1 MLYYQIQ
8 IVKTCTILPYHQLM
22 TPSWL
27 SNHSTIIGP
36 YSLNPQYLE
45 ILSTNV
51 DFQRRMQV
59 QLVPPNI
66 LTSTHCISV
75 TMTIAMDTTLADS
88 RDHDPSFGI
97 SDGKSF
103 VGFVMTDHG
112 NYHGGPPCL
121 SNEGDIV
128 YGVLTDL
135 PWASWAASNSSVTSR
150 SYSSE
155 IKLQIRPTEQWGSC
169 HTEHDEGYTNIE
181 NYQRKLDL
189 TNGLYL
195 EMYNADASET
205 YRIKYIVVDINV
217 DK

>member
-1 MLYYQIQ
+1 
-8 IVKTCTILPYHQLM
+8 M

-27 SNHSTIIGP
+27 SNHSTIIGQH
-36 YSLNPQYLE
+36 SHNPQYLE
-45 ILSTNV
+45 ILSATAH
-51 DFQRRMQV
+51 FQRRLQV

-75 TMTIAMDTTLADS
+75 AITIAMDTALADS

-103 VGFVMTDHG
+103 VGFILSDHR
-112 NYHGGPPCL
+112 NYYEGPPCKI
-121 SNEGDIV
+121 SEGDIV
-128 YGVLTDL
+128 DGVLDL
-135 PWASWAASNSSVTSR
+135 PWASWAATNSSVTSR

-155 IKLQIRPTEQWGSC
+155 VKLQIRPSEQWGSC
-169 HTEHDEGYTNIE
+169 HTEHDEGYTNVE
-181 NYQRKLDL
+181 NYLHKLDL

-195 EMYNADASET
+195 EMYNADAHET

-217 DK
+217 D

>member
-27 SNHSTIIGP
+27 SNHSAIIGQH
-36 YSLNPQYLE
+36 SLNPQYLE

-51 DFQRRMQV
+51 DLQRRMQV
-59 QLVPPNI
+59 QLVPPKI
-66 LTSTHCISV
+66 LTSTDCISV
-75 TMTIAMDTTLADS
+75 TMTIAMDTVLADS

-97 SDGKSF
+97 SDGNSF
-103 VGFVMTDHG
+103 VGFVMTDHK
-112 NYHGGPPCL
+112 NYHEGPPCKI
-121 SNEGDIV
+121 NEGDIV
-128 YGVLTDL
+128 NGILTDL
-135 PWASWAASNSSVTSR
+135 PWALWAASNSSVTSR

-155 IKLQIRPTEQWGSC
+155 AKMQIRPTEQWGSC

-181 NYQRKLDL
+181 NYQRTLDL

-195 EMYNADASET
+195 EMYSADAHET

-217 DK
+217 D